1 MYETTANGDLRF
13 VNVNKLSGVE
23 KEYLQYALRLINRD
37 RYPNYTEASL
47 DSMEQNDDIDYYRVP
62 LCRAESRAN

>member
-47 DSMEQNDDIDYYRVP
+47 DSME
-62 LCRAESRAN
+62 